1 MIRPLLEEVRSYL
14 RSGIAI
20 TNLTQCV
27 EELVLNSLDAGA
39 SSVTVRI
46 DIPNFKIQVSDNGS
60 GIAFEDMKLVGERYS
75 SSKCHDL
82 EDLERLNFYGFRGEA
97 LASVREICDVL
108 EIVSRHR
115 SSYQTFCKLFR
126 NSQVLEFSE
135 SRFPRTSPGTTIT
148 IHNILSNLPVRR
160 KSIVEAIDFESARH
174 RIASIAL
181 IHPKTA
187 FLLIN
192 NSTGTKSLQTHVC
205 KSSVSTFSQLFGNSR
220 SKGLQP
226 VHFEHKNFKL
236 SGFISTDAHHSK
248 SLQFLFVNSRLL
260 LKTKIHKLVNSI
272 LGKSEHLRKLPPSE
286 VDNARSE
293 GDQSKMTS
301 PQSLKPSDK
310 HGVFVLNVDCP
321 VTEYDICLEP
331 AKTLIEFQDWDN
343 VLYCVQRC
351 VEEFL
356 IKHNLMLQ
364 CEHSPKPATSGSSNE
379 KGGLTKD
386 SCHPSLDSFEYKKEI
401 ETSNVKKSLH
411 SSTVFRRKKAETD
424 DNRFK
429 NKALWQEEHSISCSV
444 SCPGKVKVS
453 INNAANDDTAGNV
466 ALCHSVGSRLPGS
479 PGFKSVSKGNSSH
492 SLASRSDTCLT
503 SVETPFSVCSFESE
517 SLDTKCR
524 EQVNTCICS
533 SSIVTTSNSIE
544 ASDTCA
550 FQINCTFNDLVP
562 TQSSSNQSIISDSQV
577 SFFQSR
583 QNGASNRSRNS
594 LMQKE
599 FLNKDGFPQN
609 RKVCDSTVSFD
620 NEEDLQAKNL
630 HLENSDSSK
639 KSSLAK
645 QGNTVASFT
654 KVDKSRTKEMTTF
667 TSPSPIMLQR
677 VYARKRPQKN
687 KETSVSSVEVVT
699 KSRRLISLQASHR
712 RSTNRCSRNHDDGEK
727 DVACCDQKEK
737 KIAET
742 SCDRES
748 STTSDSDVATTAR
761 IGNHPDNLSDNTHRN
776 NDDVCSSHSIII
788 VGDAVSP
795 VHARGA
801 TSSFPGNQECTSGE
815 TGSVDQMCLSH
826 YIHKQNQLPVGNIVS
841 CNPGVVSCD
850 AVQECVLQKCG
861 EKESALGNREIS
873 RVLSSQCSPLSE
885 STLKPNSV
893 AGRQAVPDLL
903 YIKQLLDGV
912 FVISRIIKV
921 EVRVINFG

>member
-20 TNLTQCV
+20 TNLTQCA

-46 DIPNFKIQVSDNGS
+46 DMPNFKIQVSDNGS

-108 EIVSRHR
+108 EVVSRHR

-148 IHNILSNLPVRR
+148 IHNIFSNLPVRR
-160 KSIVEAIDFESARH
+160 KSIVETIDFESVRH

-192 NSTGTKSLQTHVC
+192 NATGTKSLQTHVC
-205 KSSVSTFSQLFGNSR
+205 KSSVSTFSQLFGKSR

-226 VHFEHKNFKL
+226 VHFEHKNFKV

-260 LKTKIHKLVNSI
+260 LKTKLHKLVNSI

-293 GDQSKMTS
+293 GDQSKVTS

-356 IKHNLMLQ
+356 IEHNLMLQ
-364 CEHSPKPATSGSSNE
+364 CEHSPKSATSRSNDE
-379 KGGLTKD
+379 KGVLTKG
-386 SCHPSLDSFEYKKEI
+386 SCHPSLDSFAYKKEI
-401 ETSNVKKSLH
+401 KTSNVKKSLH
-411 SSTVFRRKKAETD
+411 SSTVFRRKKAETE
-424 DNRFK
+424 DNRFD
-429 NKALWQEEHSISCSV
+429 NKASWQEEHSISCSV
-444 SCPGKVKVS
+444 SRPGKVKGR
-453 INNAANDDTAGNV
+453 IDNAANDDTTGNV

-479 PGFKSVSKGNSSH
+479 LGLKSISKGNCSH

-503 SVETPFSVCSFESE
+503 SEEMPFSACSFETGSE
-517 SLDTKCR
+517 SLDTNCK
-524 EQVNTCICS
+524 EQVNTRTCGSCTD
-533 SSIVTTSNSIE
+533 TTSNFIE
-544 ASDTCA
+544 ASDKCA
-550 FQINCTFNDLVP
+550 FEINCTFNDVVP
-562 TQSSSNQSIISDSQV
+562 TQSSNSQSIISESQV
-577 SFFQSR
+577 SFFRSR
-583 QNGASNRSRNS
+583 QNGANNRPRNS
-594 LMQKE
+594 SMQKE
-599 FLNKDGFPQN
+599 FSKKDGFPENQ
-609 RKVCDSTVSFD
+609 KVRDSVVSFD
-620 NEEDLQAKNL
+620 NEEDLQAKN
-630 HLENSDSSK
+630 HHFQNNDSPK

-645 QGNTVASFT
+645 QGNTIVSFT
-654 KVDKSRTKEMTTF
+654 KVDKSRTKELMAF

-677 VYARKRPQKN
+677 VYARKRPQEN
-687 KETSVSSVEVVT
+687 KETSVSSVEVET
-699 KSRRLISLQASHR
+699 KSRRFITLQGSHR
-712 RSTNRCSRNHDDGEK
+712 SLRSTNRCSTNQARQSCFIDDNEK
-727 DVACCDQKEK
+727 DVACHDQNKK

-742 SCDRES
+742 SYDRES
-748 STTSDSDVATTAR
+748 STTSDSDVATTAHV
-761 IGNHPDNLSDNTHRN
+761 GNDPDNLSDNTQR
-776 NDDVCSSHSIII
+776 NDDNCGSNSV
-788 VGDAVSP
+788 VGVAVSSLDAHDST
-795 VHARGA
+795 V
-801 TSSFPGNQECTSGE
+801 SFPGNQEYTSGE
-815 TGSVDQMCLSH
+815 TGCVHQMCLSH
-826 YIHKQNQLPVGNIVS
+826 HIHKQNQSHVGNTVT
-841 CNPGVVSCD
+841 CNSGVVSCD
-850 AVQECVLQKCG
+850 AIQEHVLQKCG
-861 EKESALGNREIS
+861 EKESVLGNREIS
-873 RVLSSQCSPLSE
+873 SVLSSQCSASSE

-893 AGRQAVPDLL
+893 AGRQLMYCTL
-903 YIKQLLDGV
+903 NNTY
-912 FVISRIIKV
+912 
-921 EVRVINFG
+921 NY